1 MSFSAVRT
9 LKHTVLQKPDL
20 IDLAK
25 ARSIDSPTLDI
36 HSVDPVPPKSVEKIG
51 LLLMDGTAD
60 EKTLN
65 LCKVIIHFKAAAVLY
80 ASHLQGP
87 KTPDVQKH
95 IRQMEYHHMTA
106 ALTAMDGISF
116 LTPPS
121 ILLVQALIIGVCA
134 TILVIHMQYTND
146 HRA

>member
-1 MSFSAVRT
+1 
-9 LKHTVLQKPDL
+9 
-20 IDLAK
+20 
-25 ARSIDSPTLDI
+25 
-36 HSVDPVPPKSVEKIG
+36 
-51 LLLMDGTAD
+51 MDGTAD
-60 EKTLN
+60 EKTLS

-87 KTPDVQKH
+87 KTPEVQKH

-121 ILLVQALIIGVCA
+121 ILLVQALIIGVCIFHA
-134 TILVIHMQYTND
+134 WNFHIQLLTITEHDDANHRQPRKLLGA
-146 HRA
+146 HRARITDNRRPRLPHHQRHQP

>member
-9 LKHTVLQKPDL
+9 LKHTVLQKSDL

-121 ILLVQALIIGVCA
+121 ILLVQALIIGVCV